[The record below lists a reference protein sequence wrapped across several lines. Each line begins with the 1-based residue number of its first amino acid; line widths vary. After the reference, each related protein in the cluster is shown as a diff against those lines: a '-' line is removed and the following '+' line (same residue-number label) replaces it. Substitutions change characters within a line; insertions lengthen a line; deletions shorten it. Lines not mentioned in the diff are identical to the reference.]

1 MSSDEDVDGSDR
13 AEVRAFL
20 DRRDESA
27 FDVLYHR
34 HTAKLYG
41 LALRLS
47 GGDEAVASE
56 VVQEAWVRAIE
67 KLGGF
72 RWESSLS
79 TWLCGFVVNGWRE
92 LRRRRGREIDWDAT
106 LDRTIAAPELA
117 PSTRIDVSRA
127 VDSLPPGY
135 RSVLVLFGIHGHSH
149 AEISELLGISVGTSK
164 SQLSRARS
172 ALRRTLGAR
181 TRSPS

>member
-1 MSSDEDVDGSDR
+1 MSPDEDVATADR

-34 HTAKLYG
+34 HTPKLYG

-47 GGDEAVASE
+47 GGDEADARE
-56 VVQEAWVRAIE
+56 VVQEAWVRAMG
-67 KLGGF
+67 KLDGF

-92 LRRRRGREIDWDAT
+92 LRRRRGREIGWDVS
-106 LDRTIAAPELA
+106 LDETIAAPEVA

-127 VDSLPPGY
+127 VDALPAGY

-149 AEISELLGISVGTSK
+149 AEIAELLGISAGTSK